1 MKKDRL
7 YAKLIALSIIYAK
20 EENLR
25 QPFVERLTFRKGE
38 YREVLK
44 KIVDPQLRQ
53 WVESIQPLLNANSKK
68 DLLSLN

>member
-20 EENLR
+20 DENLR

-38 YREVLK
+38 YKEVQK
-44 KIVDPQLRQ
+44 KIIDPQFGQ
-53 WVESIQPLLNANSKK
+53 WVESIKPQK
-68 DLLSLN
+68 